1 MLQSEGAERFP
12 NECESLVGALL
23 KQLLVGGSGV
33 LSRPDPFVLPRKSSK
48 LRSGVISHPENIRS
62 STQTFEEAIVEDR
75 RLKKDVGAW
84 QEEHRLIGFLLLSPK
99 AMRGWFILITRN
111 RKHLHLVHTIRFLSC
126 LCSPSSAPYPCG
138 LRS

>member
-1 MLQSEGAERFP
+1 MLESEGAERFP

-33 LSRPDPFVLPRKSSK
+33 LSRPVPFVLPRKSSK

-75 RLKKDVGAW
+75 RLKKDVDAW
-84 QEEHRLIGFLLLSPK
+84 QEDHRLIGFLLLSPK
-99 AMRGWFILITRN
+99 PLPACSILLPHTP
-111 RKHLHLVHTIRFLSC
+111 KPLHLSL
-126 LCSPSSAPYPCG
+126 
-138 LRS
+138 